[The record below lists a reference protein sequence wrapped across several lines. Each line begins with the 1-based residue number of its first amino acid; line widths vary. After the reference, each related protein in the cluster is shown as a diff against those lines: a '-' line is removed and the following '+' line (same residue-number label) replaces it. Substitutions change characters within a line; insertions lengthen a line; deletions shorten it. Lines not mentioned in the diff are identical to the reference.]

1 LQHKNF
7 ILTNLYYRHDFK
19 SIWGTIC
26 KYSKR
31 RNIGDVVLDP
41 FGGTGVTAIEALAR
55 KKSKNSNPVYETNN
69 FSIDL
74 LF

>member
-1 LQHKNF
+1 
-7 ILTNLYYRHDFK
+7 
-19 SIWGTIC
+19 
-26 KYSKR
+26 
-31 RNIGDVVLDP
+31 VVLDL

-74 LF
+74 LFYVELNN